1 MVGDTK
7 LEKNS
12 LLYQNI
18 SNIDGDRSYINE
30 KMSSIRT
37 MYIIHMLHNTLYV
50 RIFHK
55 LSQPKYYF
63 ELDTP
68 KDNTKTI

>member
-7 LEKNS
+7 LKKNS

-18 SNIDGDRSYINE
+18 SNIDGDRSYI
-30 KMSSIRT
+30 
-37 MYIIHMLHNTLYV
+37 MYIHTHIIHMLHNTLYV
-50 RIFHK
+50 RILHK

>member
-7 LEKNS
+7 LKKNS
-12 LLYQNI
+12 PY
-18 SNIDGDRSYINE
+18 YIKIYLTLME
-30 KMSSIRT
+30 IGVIR
-37 MYIIHMLHNTLYV
+37 MLHNTLYV
-50 RIFHK
+50 KMLYK
-55 LSQPKYYF
+55 LSQPEYYF